1 MTVERL
7 KELIVS
13 EGEITGLAPLPEA
26 FFEMAH
32 FLTRHAKEDLV
43 EGDQVG
49 RYEGSHIFI
58 S

>member
-32 FLTRHAKEDLV
+32 FLTRYAKEDLV

-49 RYEGSHIFI
+49 R
-58 S
+58 